1 MAMDVFSYSNR
12 SIKRLI
18 ITIALLA
25 IMLRPSLGQSADR
38 NDSLQPLISSLRTC
52 VRANA
57 SAAYNADVRTES
69 EAVAFLVARSNA
81 TILDELAKAGDVVVP
96 PGLFRVVIR
105 QEWTAFTAG
114 SDNK

>member
-1 MAMDVFSYSNR
+1 MNAVLVSDEM
-12 SIKRLI
+12 IKRLL
-18 ITIALLA
+18 TAMALLA
-25 IMLRPSLGQSADR
+25 IMAQPSLGQSARGDDR
-38 NDSLQPLISSLRTC
+38 LQPLISSLRTC